1 MEFNEIKEKSSKYL
15 FQNYGR
21 ADLSFTHGEGCY
33 LYDTEGK
40 EYLDLIAGIAV
51 NAVGYAH
58 PKWVEAMQAQVSRM
72 AHVSNMFHIEEQAVL
87 AENIA
92 GVTPGNLDR
101 TLFVNSGAEANDQA
115 MKLGHISNLF
125 YSEPYIA
132 VAEKLCCRTGMSN
145 VFFANSGAEANE
157 GALKVAVRYT
167 GRDKVLSALNGF
179 HGRTAAALG
188 ATGQPKYQDTF
199 QALISGAFDY
209 FDFGD
214 FESVKAK
221 MSKDVAAV
229 MVEPIQGEGGVRTA
243 SKEFFKGVRDLCD
256 DYGALM
262 VVDEVQTGIGRTGQ
276 WYGIQNF
283 DVVPDIITMA
293 KGLGG
298 GAPIGAVTTTDEI
311 SAVMVPGTHGTTFG
325 GNPLVCA
332 SGNAVF
338 DIMKSENLVE
348 NSREVGARWMAD
360 IRSLE
365 SDKIK
370 EVRGYGLIIG
380 IEMESNETAVGIQKA
395 CREDGILVNVCHGNV
410 VRLIPPLIINDEQK
424 DRFTSVL
431 EKNL

>member
-21 ADLSFTHGEGCY
+21 ADLSFTHGNGCY

-101 TLFVNSGAEANDQA
+101 TLFVNSGAEAN
-115 MKLGHISNLF
+115 
-125 YSEPYIA
+125 
-132 VAEKLCCRTGMSN
+132 
-145 VFFANSGAEANE
+145 E

-167 GRDKVLSALNGF
+167 GRDKVLSALNSF

-214 FESVKAK
+214 LESVKAK

>member
-72 AHVSNMFHIEEQAVL
+72 AHVSNLFHIEEQAVL

-101 TLFVNSGAEANDQA
+101 TLFVNSGAEAN
-115 MKLGHISNLF
+115 
-125 YSEPYIA
+125 
-132 VAEKLCCRTGMSN
+132 
-145 VFFANSGAEANE
+145 E

-167 GRDKVLSALNGF
+167 GRDKVLSALNSF

-214 FESVKAK
+214 LESVKAK

-293 KGLGG
+293 KGLGR

-380 IEMESNETAVGIQKA
+380 IEMESNEAAAGIQKA

>member
-21 ADLSFTHGEGCY
+21 ADLSFTHGKGCY

-51 NAVGYAH
+51 NAIGYAH

-72 AHVSNMFHIEEQAVL
+72 AHVSNLFHIEEQAVL

-101 TLFVNSGAEANDQA
+101 TLFVNSGAEAN
-115 MKLGHISNLF
+115 
-125 YSEPYIA
+125 
-132 VAEKLCCRTGMSN
+132 
-145 VFFANSGAEANE
+145 E

-167 GRDKVLSALNGF
+167 GRDKVLSALNSF

-214 FESVKAK
+214 LESVKAK

-229 MVEPIQGEGGVRTA
+229 MVETIQGEGGVRTA

-380 IEMESNETAVGIQKA
+380 IEMESNETAAGIQKA

>member
-58 PKWVEAMQAQVSRM
+58 PKWIEAMQAQVSRM

-101 TLFVNSGAEANDQA
+101 TLFVNSGAEAN
-115 MKLGHISNLF
+115 
-125 YSEPYIA
+125 
-132 VAEKLCCRTGMSN
+132 
-145 VFFANSGAEANE
+145 E

-167 GRDKVLSALNGF
+167 GRDKVLSALNSF

-214 FESVKAK
+214 LESVKAK

>member
-51 NAVGYAH
+51 NAIGYAH

-72 AHVSNMFHIEEQAVL
+72 AHVSNLFHIEEQAVL

-101 TLFVNSGAEANDQA
+101 TLFVNSGAEAN
-115 MKLGHISNLF
+115 
-125 YSEPYIA
+125 
-132 VAEKLCCRTGMSN
+132 
-145 VFFANSGAEANE
+145 E

-167 GRDKVLSALNGF
+167 GRDKVLSALNSF

-214 FESVKAK
+214 LESVKAK

-380 IEMESNETAVGIQKA
+380 IEMESNEAASGIQKA

-410 VRLIPPLIINDEQK
+410 VRLIPPLIISDEQK